1 VVLPHAALFDVP
13 LDVPLDPDAPTAQQ
27 WLIDELSKSEYQ
39 QARPTWF
46 DTLTDQIANWFQ
58 SLSFGGIQGPPA
70 FGLLAIV
77 VLVGIALVL
86 AFLVFGLPRINRRS
100 RVTGALFGEED
111 ERSSVQLRAAA
122 EAAAK
127 RGEFEQAIADM
138 FRSIARGLAERSVLT
153 TSPGTTAHDFGERS
167 GTAFPT
173 LSAELRAAAV
183 SFDDVR
189 YLSKVG
195 TRAQFDELARLEKRV
210 RATKPVFDVAGVGA
224 VRAGAPQ

>member
-1 VVLPHAALFDVP
+1 VVLTDDVP
-13 LDVPLDPDAPTAQQ
+13 PGVPLNPDAPTAQQ

-39 QARPTWF
+39 QARPSWF
-46 DTLTDQIANWFQ
+46 DNLTDQIANWFQ
-58 SLSFGGIQGPPA
+58 GLSFGGVEGPPA
-70 FGLLAIV
+70 FGLLVIV
-77 VLVGIALVL
+77 VLVAIALVL

-127 RGEFEQAIADM
+127 RGDFEQAIADM

-153 TSPGTTAHDFGERS
+153 TTPGTTAHDFGVRS
-167 GTAFPT
+167 GTAFPP
-173 LSAELRAAAV
+173 LSADLSAAAI

-189 YLSKVG
+189 YLDKAG
-195 TRAQFDELARLEKRV
+195 TRAQFDDLASLERRV
-210 RATKPVFDVAGVGA
+210 RAAKPSFDVAAVGA
-224 VRAGAPQ
+224 DQVGVSR

>member
-1 VVLPHAALFDVP
+1 
-13 LDVPLDPDAPTAQQ
+13 
-27 WLIDELSKSEYQ
+27 
-39 QARPTWF
+39 
-46 DTLTDQIANWFQ
+46 
-58 SLSFGGIQGPPA
+58 
-70 FGLLAIV
+70 
-77 VLVGIALVL
+77 VLVAIALVL

-153 TSPGTTAHDFGERS
+153 TTPGTTAHDFGVRS

-173 LSAELRAAAV
+173 LSAELNAAAV

-189 YLSKVG
+189 YLSKAG

-210 RATKPVFDVAGVGA
+210 RAAKPVFDVAGVGA
-224 VRAGAPQ
+224 VQAGAPQ